1 MISQIHGCMAPMT
14 LMLTHPLLYNRCT
27 YLLVLLRNTIFNS
40 RLFFKDADEVAK
52 QIVEPGQPAFNEIKE
67 TFGQSVIDE
76 LTGKIVSSFF

>member
-1 MISQIHGCMAPMT
+1 
-14 LMLTHPLLYNRCT
+14 MLS
-27 YLLVLLRNTIFNS
+27 FNS